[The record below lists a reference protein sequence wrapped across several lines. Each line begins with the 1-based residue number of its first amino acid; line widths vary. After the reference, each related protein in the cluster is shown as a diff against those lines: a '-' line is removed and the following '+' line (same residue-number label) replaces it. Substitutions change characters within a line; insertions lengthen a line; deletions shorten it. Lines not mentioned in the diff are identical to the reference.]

1 MVNQTHS
8 APAPVNSESQPLSS
22 NDHWQQ
28 MASLSDNLDF
38 QSWLELQSGLID
50 TAFAS
55 LLVIKEGPQFK
66 PVAVWP
72 EASKATE
79 RLTDLVEQV
88 IDDGSGMVTA
98 LGKVEGKVEGKTSPN
113 SHLFGVAYPVSIDNQ
128 VSGVIAV
135 AVNLAAEAE
144 LPLVMNELQWG
155 ASWLELAQMRRLYSD
170 RQDDFTRLNTSVDL
184 LAKVLPESGF
194 NGAAMRLITELAI
207 NLNCN
212 LVSLGVVEDQRVKL
226 AHLSHSADFGSH
238 MNLVRAIENAMDE
251 AVDQREAI
259 ISPAQPDGPNN
270 LVTVAHATLA
280 EIQQSES
287 LLTIPLHVDQQ
298 WIGAITMQRD
308 IDQPFTLDDLQ
319 YCESVVA
326 LAVSAL
332 QEKRFNDRPLRKKI
346 RDEGE
351 KQLLRI
357 FGPGY
362 LGRKLVLAVATVLV
376 LLAAVVNGEY
386 RLSADASLQTV
397 SQQIISAPFEG
408 YIKHAQVRAGDMVES
423 GEPLLQLDDR
433 DLLLERL
440 KWRSQQSKLSRQYQE
455 AIAAHDRARITI
467 LDAQLGQAKAQLNL
481 VESQLQRASI
491 AAPFAGLVVSGDLS
505 KRLGGAV
512 TQGEVLFEI
521 SPVNAYR
528 VDLLVKESRIADLQ
542 KGQTGT
548 LYLSALPEMAFE
560 FSVNNIS
567 PVTEFKDGAT
577 FFVVEAI
584 LHGNPEHF
592 KEGHE
597 RLRPGMEGVG
607 KVFID
612 ERNLFGIWTRELRDW
627 LRLALWRW
635 WG

>member
-1 MVNQTHS
+1 MVNQTQS
-8 APAPVNSESQPLSS
+8 SQAPVANGAQSAASQ
-22 NDHWQQ
+22 NHWQQ
-28 MASLSDNLDF
+28 MASLSENLDF

-50 TAFAS
+50 TAFSS
-55 LLVIKEGPQFK
+55 LLVIKEDGQFK

-72 EASKATE
+72 EANKATE

-88 IDDGSGMVTA
+88 IDDGSGMVTE
-98 LGKVEGKVEGKTSPN
+98 LGKADGKAVAKN
-113 SHLFGVAYPVSIDNQ
+113 HLFGVAYPVSIDEQ

-135 AVNLAAEAE
+135 AVNLSAEAE

-155 ASWLELAQMRRLYSD
+155 ASWVELSQMRRLYSG
-170 RQDDFTRLNTSVDL
+170 RQNDFKRLNTSVDL

-251 AVDQREAI
+251 SVDQREAI
-259 ISPAQPDGPNN
+259 MHPVQAAGPKN
-270 LVTVAHATLA
+270 LVTVAHTALA
-280 EIQQSES
+280 EMQQSES

-298 WIGAITMQRD
+298 WIGAITLQRD
-308 IDQPFTLDDLQ
+308 IDQPFTVEDLQ
-319 YCESVVA
+319 YCESVVE

-332 QEKRFNDRPLRKKI
+332 QEKRFNDRPLRRKI
-346 RDEGE
+346 RDAGE
-351 KQLLRI
+351 QQLLRV

-362 LGRKLVLAVATVLV
+362 LGRKLILGVTAILV
-376 LLAAVVNGEY
+376 LLAAVVDGEY

-397 SQQIISAPFEG
+397 SQQVISAPFEG
-408 YIKHAQVRAGDMVES
+408 YLKYAHVRAGDVVE
-423 GEPLLQLDDR
+423 ENDQLLQLDDR
-433 DLLLERL
+433 DLLLEQL

-491 AAPFAGLVVSGDLS
+491 VAPFAGLVVSGDLS
-505 KRLGGAV
+505 KRLGGSV

-548 LYLSALPEMAFE
+548 LYLSALPDMSFE

-584 LHGNPEHF
+584 LHASPEHF
-592 KEGHE
+592 KDGHD
-597 RLRPGMEGVG
+597 RLRPGMEGIG
-607 KVFID
+607 KVYID

-627 LRLALWRW
+627 LRLSLWRW